1 MSTTILRA
9 RVDRTRAHKVGKI
22 LSSLGLKP
30 SDAVNMLYAQI
41 EQHRGLP
48 FAIQEDGY
56 AYARNEYGL
65 SPAEIAAADKRIRGC
80 MARERKAGT
89 IRRVRSADDL
99 R

>member
-1 MSTTILRA
+1 MATTILRT
-9 RVDRTRAHKVGKI
+9 RIDRTRAHKVGKI
-22 LSSLGLKP
+22 LSNLGLKP

-48 FAIQEDGY
+48 FAVQEDGY

-65 SPAEIAAADKRIRGC
+65 SSAEIAAADKRIQQSITL
-80 MARERKAGT
+80 ERKAGT